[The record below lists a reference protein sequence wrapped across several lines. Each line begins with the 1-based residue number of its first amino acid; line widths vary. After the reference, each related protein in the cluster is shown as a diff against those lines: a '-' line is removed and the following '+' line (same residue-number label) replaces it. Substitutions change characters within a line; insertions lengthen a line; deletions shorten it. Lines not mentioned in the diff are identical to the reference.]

1 MVIQLMATASAW
13 DPNGRMLKI
22 TLVMSA
28 RLSRIPKKM
37 FIAGRKITVEGP
49 GAPNTALQE
58 LFAPSFPGLSKTV
71 WTCPGSHIPSLEI
84 GT

>member
-1 MVIQLMATASAW
+1 MVIRLMATASAW
-13 DPNGRMLKI
+13 DPIGRMLKI

-49 GAPNTALQE
+49 GDPNTALLNE
-58 LFAPSFPGLSKTV
+58 KTG
-71 WTCPGSHIPSLEI
+71 PIEANGAGGSSSACEAL
-84 GT
+84 GSCND